1 MKADIHGML
10 HNTTARN
17 CSEIKFREFPVAA
30 VVTEPGECHAG
41 RVIKDRERIRVVSLK
56 LILYDSSKPADC
68 TNHGEKKNILPRNYS
83 CLKLFLH
90 STFAIVSYGIFLD
103 DVFTKC
109 SPTFFWNTLFS
120 FLALLFSY

>member
-68 TNHGEKKNILPRNYS
+68 TNHGEKKKHPTQKLQLPEAFLAFHICYSIIWNLPR
-83 CLKLFLH
+83 
-90 STFAIVSYGIFLD
+90 
-103 DVFTKC
+103 
-109 SPTFFWNTLFS
+109 
-120 FLALLFSY
+120 